1 MNLDPKILLAG
12 MAVSL
17 ISIFPFNATFYIFT
31 RTIICLSFLYGTY
44 ELNKKKH
51 SLWIPLFM
59 LAVLYNPVAPI
70 YFDNKF
76 IWSIIDIISAI
87 IFLYSYLICSPSYLL
102 ERLIQTF
109 GYIIALGGYSFSL
122 VIGYLVVRDLIDE
135 GMEPM
140 QAVVSSDVQLA
151 AWSLVI
157 ATLIFATMWNYIFFK
172 KFSPWLS
179 RIDDQDLEKQRKAKY
194 GKSYYHFHK

>member
-51 SLWIPLFM
+51 GLWIPLFM
-59 LAVLYNPVAPI
+59 LAILYNPIAPI
-70 YFDNKF
+70 YFDSKF

-87 IFLYSYLICSPSYLL
+87 IFLYSYLICSPSYFL
-102 ERLIQTF
+102 ENLILIFGKVIAWGGYFFSLIF
-109 GYIIALGGYSFSL
+109 GYFF
-122 VIGYLVVRDLIDE
+122 VRDLMDE
-135 GMEPM
+135 GMEPIKAIANPDVSL
-140 QAVVSSDVQLA
+140 AV
-151 AWSLVI
+151 WSFII
-157 ATLIFATMWNYIFFK
+157 ATLICSTIWNYIFFK
-172 KFSPWLS
+172 KITPWIS
-179 RIDDQDLEKQRKAKY
+179 KAGWQELHEQWKTKY
-194 GKSYYHFHK
+194 D

>member
-51 SLWIPLFM
+51 GLWIPLFM
-59 LAVLYNPVAPI
+59 LAILYNPIAPI
-70 YFDNKF
+70 YFDSKF

-102 ERLIQTF
+102 ENLILIL
-109 GYIIALGGYSFSL
+109 GKVIALGGFWFIQIIAYFA
-122 VIGYLVVRDLIDE
+122 IRELIDE
-135 GMEPM
+135 GMEPL
-140 QAVVSSDVQLA
+140 QTIVDDRFQLA
-151 AWSLVI
+151 WWSLVI
-157 ATLIFATMWNYIFFK
+157 ATIIFATMWNYIFFK
-172 KFSPWLS
+172 KFTPWISKTEWQELHEQWK
-179 RIDDQDLEKQRKAKY
+179 IKY
-194 GKSYYHFHK
+194 E

>member
-31 RTIICLSFLYGTY
+31 RTLICLSFLYGTY

-51 SLWIPLFM
+51 GLWIPLFM
-59 LAVLYNPVAPI
+59 LAVLYNPIAPI
-70 YFDNKF
+70 YFDSKF

-102 ERLIQTF
+102 ENLILIL
-109 GYIIALGGYSFSL
+109 GKVIALGGFWFIQIIAYFA
-122 VIGYLVVRDLIDE
+122 IRELIDE
-135 GMEPM
+135 GMEPL
-140 QAVVSSDVQLA
+140 QTIVDDRFQLA
-151 AWSLVI
+151 WWSLVI
-157 ATLIFATMWNYIFFK
+157 ATIIFATMWNYIFFK
-172 KFSPWLS
+172 KFTPWISKTEWQELHEQWK
-179 RIDDQDLEKQRKAKY
+179 IKY
-194 GKSYYHFHK
+194 E

>member
-51 SLWIPLFM
+51 GLWIPLFM
-59 LAVLYNPVAPI
+59 LAVLYNPIAPI
-70 YFDNKF
+70 YFDSKF

-102 ERLIQTF
+102 ENLILIL
-109 GYIIALGGYSFSL
+109 GKVIALGGFWFIQIIAYFA
-122 VIGYLVVRDLIDE
+122 IRELIDE
-135 GMEPM
+135 GMEPL
-140 QAVVSSDVQLA
+140 QTIVDDRFQLA
-151 AWSLVI
+151 WWSLVI
-157 ATLIFATMWNYIFFK
+157 ATIILATMWNYIFFK
-172 KFSPWLS
+172 KFTPWISNTEWQELHEQWK
-179 RIDDQDLEKQRKAKY
+179 IKY
-194 GKSYYHFHK
+194 K

>member
-51 SLWIPLFM
+51 GLWIPLFM
-59 LAVLYNPVAPI
+59 LAILYNPIAPI
-70 YFDNKF
+70 YFDSKF

-87 IFLYSYLICSPSYLL
+87 IFLYSYLICSPSYFL
-102 ERLIQTF
+102 ENLILIF
-109 GYIIALGGYSFSL
+109 GKVIALGGYFFSL
-122 VIGYLVVRDLIDE
+122 IFGYFFVRDLIDE
-135 GMEPM
+135 GMEPIKAM
-140 QAVVSSDVQLA
+140 ANPDVSLAV
-151 AWSLVI
+151 WSIFL
-157 ATLIFATMWNYIFFK
+157 ATLIFSTIWNYIFFK
-172 KFSPWLS
+172 KINLFFIFNISC
-179 RIDDQDLEKQRKAKY
+179 
-194 GKSYYHFHK
+194 

>member
-51 SLWIPLFM
+51 GLWIPLFM
-59 LAVLYNPVAPI
+59 LAVLYNPIAPI
-70 YFDNKF
+70 YFDSKF

-102 ERLIQTF
+102 ENLILIL
-109 GYIIALGGYSFSL
+109 GKVIALGGFWFIQIIAYFA
-122 VIGYLVVRDLIDE
+122 IRELIDE
-135 GMEPM
+135 GMEPL
-140 QAVVSSDVQLA
+140 QTIVDDRFQLA
-151 AWSLVI
+151 WWSLVI
-157 ATLIFATMWNYIFFK
+157 ATIIFATMWNYIFFK
-172 KFSPWLS
+172 KFTPWISKTEWQELHEQWK
-179 RIDDQDLEKQRKAKY
+179 IKY
-194 GKSYYHFHK
+194 K

>member
-44 ELNKKKH
+44 ELNKKNH
-51 SLWIPLFM
+51 GLWIPLFM
-59 LAVLYNPVAPI
+59 LAILYNPVAPI
-70 YFDNKF
+70 YFDSKF

-87 IFLYSYLICSPSYLL
+87 IFLYSYLICSPSYDL
-102 ERLIQTF
+102 ERYIQIF
-109 GYIIALGGYSFSL
+109 GYVIALGGYSFSL
-122 VIGYLVVRDLIDE
+122 VIGYVVVREYIDE
-135 GMEPM
+135 GMEPI
-140 QAVVSSDVQLA
+140 QAVLNSNYQAFVP
-151 AWSLVI
+151 LVI

-172 KFSPWLS
+172 KFTPWLS

>member
-70 YFDNKF
+70 YFDSKF

-87 IFLYSYLICSPSYLL
+87 IFLYSYLICSPSYFL
-102 ERLIQTF
+102 ENLILIF
-109 GYIIALGGYSFSL
+109 GKVIALGGYFFSL
-122 VIGYLVVRDLIDE
+122 IFGYFFVRDLIDE
-135 GMEPM
+135 GMEPIKAM
-140 QAVVSSDVQLA
+140 ANPGVSLAV
-151 AWSLVI
+151 WSIFI
-157 ATLIFATMWNYIFFK
+157 ATLIFSTIWNYIFFK
-172 KFSPWLS
+172 KITPWISKVGWQELHE
-179 RIDDQDLEKQRKAKY
+179 QWKTKY
-194 GKSYYHFHK
+194 E

>member
-70 YFDNKF
+70 YFDSKF

-102 ERLIQTF
+102 ENLILIF
-109 GYIIALGGYSFSL
+109 GKVIAWGGYFFSL
-122 VIGYLVVRDLIDE
+122 IVGYFFVRDLIDE
-135 GMEPM
+135 GMEPIKAIGNPDVTL
-140 QAVVSSDVQLA
+140 AV
-151 AWSLVI
+151 WSIFI
-157 ATLIFATMWNYIFFK
+157 ATLIFSTIWNYIFFK
-172 KFSPWLS
+172 KITPWISKVAVQEL
-179 RIDDQDLEKQRKAKY
+179 DEQWKRKY
-194 GKSYYHFHK
+194 E

>member
-44 ELNKKKH
+44 ELNKKNH
-51 SLWIPLFM
+51 GLWIPLFM
-59 LAVLYNPVAPI
+59 LAILYNPVAPI
-70 YFDNKF
+70 YFDSKF
-76 IWSIIDIISAI
+76 IWSIIDIVSAI
-87 IFLYSYLICSPSYLL
+87 IFLYSYLICSPSYNL
-102 ERLIQTF
+102 ERLIQIL
-109 GYIIALGGYSFSL
+109 GRVIALGGYSFSL
-122 VIGYLVVRDLIDE
+122 VIGYFVVREYIDE
-135 GMEPM
+135 GLEPI
-140 QAVVSSDVQLA
+140 QAVLNSNNQAFLPIVF
-151 AWSLVI
+151 

-172 KFSPWLS
+172 KFTPWLS
-179 RIDDQDLEKQRKAKY
+179 EIDDRDLEKQRKAKY

>member
-51 SLWIPLFM
+51 GLWIPLFM
-59 LAVLYNPVAPI
+59 LAVLYNPIAPI
-70 YFDNKF
+70 YFDSKF

-102 ERLIQTF
+102 ENLILIL
-109 GYIIALGGYSFSL
+109 GKVIALGGFWFIQIIAYFA
-122 VIGYLVVRDLIDE
+122 IRELIDE
-135 GMEPM
+135 GMEPL
-140 QAVVSSDVQLA
+140 QTIVDDRFQLA
-151 AWSLVI
+151 WWSLVI
-157 ATLIFATMWNYIFFK
+157 ATIIFATMWNYIFFK
-172 KFSPWLS
+172 KFTPWISKTEWQELHEQWK
-179 RIDDQDLEKQRKAKY
+179 IKY
-194 GKSYYHFHK
+194 E

>member
-44 ELNKKKH
+44 ELNKRKH
-51 SLWIPLFM
+51 GLWIPLFM
-59 LAVLYNPVAPI
+59 LAVLYNPIAPI
-70 YFDNKF
+70 YFDSKF

-102 ERLIQTF
+102 ENLILIL
-109 GYIIALGGYSFSL
+109 GKVIALGGFWFIQIIAYFA
-122 VIGYLVVRDLIDE
+122 IRELIDE
-135 GMEPM
+135 GMEPL
-140 QAVVSSDVQLA
+140 QTIVDDRFQLA
-151 AWSLVI
+151 WWSLVI
-157 ATLIFATMWNYIFFK
+157 ATIILATMWNYIFFK
-172 KFSPWLS
+172 KFTPWISNTEWQELHEQWK
-179 RIDDQDLEKQRKAKY
+179 IKY
-194 GKSYYHFHK
+194 K